1 MKKISSN
8 ILPVVVAVIVAGCSS
23 VPLTTTK
30 EATALDTALT
40 RARFEMNCPE
50 ATGVVLSKQDVVARF
65 GIERAEFTIGIEGCG
80 KRSTSVVICTSESE
94 GCFAADGGRR

>member
-1 MKKISSN
+1 MKNILLR
-8 ILPVVVAVIVAGCSS
+8 ILPVSAAVIVAGCSS

-30 EATALDTALT
+30 EATALNTALT

-50 ATGVVLSKQDVVARF
+50 ATGVVLSKQDMVARF

-80 KRSTSVVICTSESE
+80 KRSTSVVICTDETE
-94 GCFAADGGRR
+94 GCFAAEGGRR

>member
-1 MKKISSN
+1 MKKILFSF
-8 ILPVVVAVIVAGCSS
+8 LPVATMVIFSGCSN

-30 EATALDTALT
+30 EPIALDTALT

-50 ATGVVLSKQDVVARF
+50 ATGVVLSKQDMVARF